1 MLNELIENIT
11 DYADY
16 LKNSLHLQISFCN
29 ISNYFE
35 AYMHILHPY
44 NFHCNPYCVCIK
56 THSQTRSVCIEK
68 QRKVLEKS
76 ADGTYYGAC
85 WAGVEEYVFPILC
98 GESSLGFISVSGYRG
113 HVPGSFDKVE
123 RVSRSYGI
131 DYELLRGK
139 YLSGLTEAVPP
150 LAQLKTVIAPL
161 CKMFELLYLETPPR
175 AEEDAKST
183 SVYADIL
190 NYLCSNYTQN
200 LTLADI
206 AEHLHYSQSY
216 IRQLFRRK
224 SSHGIMHY
232 ITQLRIKRAKE
243 LLSNTSM
250 RVFEIAFQVGYNDP
264 NYFTNLF
271 RKQTGM
277 SPKEYRKS
285 HTTFP
290 EALTLEKFSRNQE
303 DLIGGP

>member
-1 MLNELIENIT
+1 
-11 DYADY
+11 
-16 LKNSLHLQISFCN
+16 
-29 ISNYFE
+29 
-35 AYMHILHPY
+35 
-44 NFHCNPYCVCIK
+44 
-56 THSQTRSVCIEK
+56 
-68 QRKVLEKS
+68 
-76 ADGTYYGAC
+76 
-85 WAGVEEYVFPILC
+85 
-98 GESSLGFISVSGYRG
+98 
-113 HVPGSFDKVE
+113 
-123 RVSRSYGI
+123 
-131 DYELLRGK
+131 
-139 YLSGLTEAVPP
+139 
-150 LAQLKTVIAPL
+150 
-161 CKMFELLYLETPPR
+161 MFELLYLETPPR

-250 RVFEIAFQVGYNDP
+250 RIFEIAFQVGYNDP